1 MPFKDAPIQ
10 RKLMTIIMLTCG
22 AVLVLMCAA
31 FFTYE
36 FLTFRQ
42 TTARHLSTLGEI
54 IAANSTAA
62 LAFQNQE
69 DAQEVLSALKAER
82 HIVAAALYDQNGKLF
97 VKYPDNLSVDAFP
110 VLPEA
115 NGSRFGRASLITFQ
129 PVVQGGNKRLGT
141 LYLKSDLGA
150 MYERLRLYSMI
161 ALLLIAVSLLV
172 AYLLS
177 RMLQR
182 QISRP
187 ILALAETARAVS
199 DHRDY
204 SVRVTKS
211 GADELGLLTDA
222 FNHMLTRIQE
232 QDQALRGSE
241 ARVRAV
247 LDSAI
252 SAVLVIDEAG
262 TITDWN
268 ARAEAMF
275 GWTRDEVLGLVLADL
290 VIPVRY
296 REQHQHGMK
305 HFLVSGEGPVLNQLI
320 ELSALRRDGS
330 EFPVELSISPLRTDE
345 VVTFCGFVTDITAR
359 RQSDQKLQAQLARL
373 ELLNQI
379 TRAIPQR
386 QDLQSIFQVV
396 IHSLEKNLQI
406 DCCFICLYEPADNA
420 FIVTTGGC
428 NALTSALI
436 IPEHLSIPV
445 DQNGFSRCT
454 AGEMIYEPDI
464 SKMDFLFL
472 QRLAAGGLSA
482 LVLAPLL
489 VDNTI
494 FGVLVAARREPQSF
508 SSPDC
513 EFLKQLSD
521 HVALAAHQAQIYGKL
536 QQAYDDLRQ
545 TQDAVMQQERLRSLG
560 QMASGIAHDIN
571 NAISPIALYTE
582 SLLENEP
589 NLSSRTRNYLEIIE
603 RSIDDVAATVARMRE
618 FYRPREPQMTLTHV
632 RLNDLVQQVVD
643 LTRARWSDMPQH
655 RGVAIRMR
663 TELAPDLPNV
673 MGVESEIREALTNL
687 IFNAVDGMPEG
698 GILTL
703 RTLVSDGR
711 PDGTSTLRQVYLEV
725 ADSGVGMDEDTK
737 RRCLE
742 PFFTTKGE
750 RGTGL
755 GLAMVYG
762 MVQRHSAELQI
773 VSAPGQGTTV
783 CLGFSLPVAA
793 FITSFQPPLAPAPQ
807 SLLRILIVDDDP
819 LLAKTLLETLEAD
832 GHWVLSAEGGQM
844 GIDVLSAE
852 LERGATFDVVIT
864 DLGMPYVDGRQ
875 VASAVKHK
883 SPSTAVILF
892 TGWGQR
898 LVDDGDIPPHV
909 DLVLSKPPKL
919 RQLREALTSVCQ
931 PNDS

>member
-1 MPFKDAPIQ
+1 MPFRDAPIQ
-10 RKLMTIIMLTCG
+10 RKLMTIIMLTSG
-22 AVLVLMCAA
+22 AVLLLMCAA

-62 LAFQNQE
+62 LAFQNPD

-82 HIVAAALYDQNGKLF
+82 HIVAAALYDENGKLF
-97 VKYPDNLSVDAFP
+97 VKYPENLSVDTFP
-110 VLPEA
+110 VLPE
-115 NGSRFGRASLITFQ
+115 GDGYRFQRASLVAFQ

-161 ALLLIAVSLLV
+161 AVLVIAVSLLF
-172 AYLLS
+172 AYVLS

-187 ILALAETARAVS
+187 ILALADTARAVS

-204 SVRVTKS
+204 SVRVAKS
-211 GADELGLLTDA
+211 SSDELGVLTDA
-222 FNHMLTRIQE
+222 FNHMLTQIQE

-247 LDSAI
+247 LDSAT
-252 SAVLVIDEAG
+252 SAVLVIDATG
-262 TITDWN
+262 KITDWN
-268 ARAEAMF
+268 ARAAAMF
-275 GWTRDEVLGLVLADL
+275 GWTREEVLGWVLADL
-290 VIPVRY
+290 VIPDRY
-296 REQHQHGMK
+296 RALHRQGMK
-305 HFLVSGEGPVLNQLI
+305 HFLASGEGPVLNRLV

-330 EFPVELSISPLRTDE
+330 EFPVELSISPLKTGD

-359 RQSDQKLQAQLARL
+359 KQSEQKLQAQLARL

-386 QDLQSIFQVV
+386 QDLQSVFQVV
-396 IHSLEKNLQI
+396 INSLEKNLQI
-406 DCCFICLYEPADNA
+406 DCCFICLYEPADDA
-420 FIVTTGGC
+420 FIVTSIGS
-428 NALTSALI
+428 SALGNDLA
-436 IPEHLSIPV
+436 IPEHSIIPI
-445 DQNGFSRCT
+445 DQNGFSRCK

-464 SKMDFLFL
+464 SRMDFSFL
-472 QRLAAGGLSA
+472 QRLAAGGLSS

-489 VDNTI
+489 VDNAI

-582 SLLENEP
+582 TLLETEP
-589 NLSSRTRNYLEIIE
+589 NLSSRSRNYLEIIE

-618 FYRPREPQMTLTHV
+618 FYRPREPQMTLTQV
-632 RLNDLVQQVVD
+632 QLNDLVTQVVD
-643 LTRARWSDMPQH
+643 LTRARWSDMPQR
-655 RGVAIRMR
+655 RGVAIRLE

-698 GILTL
+698 GILKL
-703 RTLVSDGR
+703 RTLIADGR
-711 PDGTSTLRQVYLEV
+711 SDRTSTLERVYVEV
-725 ADSGVGMDEDTK
+725 ADSGVGMDEATK

-762 MVQRHSAELQI
+762 MVQRHSAELEI
-773 VSAPGQGTTV
+773 ESSPGQGTTV
-783 CLGFSLPVAA
+783 RLGFNLPV
-793 FITSFQPPLAPAPQ
+793 TSFMTSSQTSTSPAAHSQ
-807 SLLRILIVDDDP
+807 LRILVVDDDP
-819 LLAKTLLETLEAD
+819 LLANTLRDTLEAD
-832 GHWVLSAEGGQM
+832 GHRVLTAAGGQT
-844 GIDVLSAE
+844 GIDVFSAE
-852 LERGATFDVVIT
+852 LERGAPFDLVIT
-864 DLGMPYVDGRQ
+864 DLGMPHVDGRQ

-883 SPSTAVILF
+883 SPSTSVILF

-931 PNDS
+931 ANPR